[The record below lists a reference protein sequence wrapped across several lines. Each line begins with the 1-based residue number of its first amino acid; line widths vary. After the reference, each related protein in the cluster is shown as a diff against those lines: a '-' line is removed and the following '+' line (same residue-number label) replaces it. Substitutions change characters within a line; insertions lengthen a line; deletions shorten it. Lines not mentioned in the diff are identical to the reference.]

1 MVFCQLLGAVH
12 DEFFGSKMRETFDES
27 DSPPARKQAGGKL
40 SQAGPGQDPG
50 ATLPRV
56 DP

>member
-40 SQAGPGQDPG
+40 SPQLGCDARPRG
-50 ATLPRV
+50 AASR
-56 DP
+56 